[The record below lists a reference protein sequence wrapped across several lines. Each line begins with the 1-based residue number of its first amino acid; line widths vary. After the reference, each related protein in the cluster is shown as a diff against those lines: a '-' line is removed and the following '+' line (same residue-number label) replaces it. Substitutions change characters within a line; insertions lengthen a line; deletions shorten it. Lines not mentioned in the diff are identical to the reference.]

1 MVQPPSSLTPGLAAL
16 ARPRNQRTTGFHKYA
31 TRHQHQTLVE
41 GGAGSA
47 VHGHLR
53 RVGVRKRSVPQTPH
67 THRLTQEDLALR
79 AIVKQWQL
87 NGDNEGRAKWPAIA
101 DELNARTGIER
112 APKQCR
118 ERYKN
123 VVADG
128 VVVGQ
133 WTESDDAVILQRH
146 TEVGNKWVKIAQ
158 FLAGRPENSVK
169 NRYHSLLRRALKGDQ
184 YPIQVAKQA
193 GGTAFLAAVEL
204 KLAGGA
210 GGAGA
215 GGAKGSRAAGRGTKR
230 RRAGASTSAAAG
242 AAAAKMPSLGV
253 GGRGSLPGM
262 MPGMSGGMFT
272 TGMPSHAH
280 SMFMPLHGMQG
291 DAGGNMLVSGGPHT
305 FNDIA
310 TATVAAMQAAAAMQE
325 SLVSMNTET
334 QIAMIAAA
342 MTGSPDVDPAVQDQ
356 LRRSEDLWKGLLSS
370 TASMGGMKGYHGSL
384 PGYPMLAVPPTSAAG
399 PVPVSAAA
407 IPAPAGVSAGMA
419 GPVHLAVSMG
429 ESAQA
434 ASVPGVTVASQ
445 APAGLSSAPPVVSAP
460 ATAPT
465 SGAQQHLVR
474 DLMGRDLTIS
484 IPNMAS
490 GGPGLPGSMGFQ
502 LPGGPLSSAG
512 SPMFMFSPSNGPFGV
527 MGLGGGGPT
536 STRSDGMGMG
546 GDSLAAAGTP
556 TAFLVGLQGGGE
568 GDAAAPAPSAQ

>member
-1 MVQPPSSLTPGLAAL
+1 MPRDTNTKRWSKEVRAVLCLGACAAL
-16 ARPRNQRTTGFHKYA
+16 
-31 TRHQHQTLVE
+31 
-41 GGAGSA
+41 
-47 VHGHLR
+47 
-53 RVGVRKRSVPQTPH
+53 
-67 THRLTQEDLALR
+67 EDLALR

-210 GGAGA
+210 
-215 GGAKGSRAAGRGTKR
+215 
-230 RRAGASTSAAAG
+230 
-242 AAAAKMPSLGV
+242 
-253 GGRGSLPGM
+253 GM

-407 IPAPAGVSAGMA
+407 IPAPAGVSAGMP
-419 GPVHLAVSMG
+419 GPVHLAVSTG
-429 ESAQA
+429 DSAQA

-460 ATAPT
+460 AAAPT

-527 MGLGGGGPT
+527 MGLGG
-536 STRSDGMGMG
+536 
-546 GDSLAAAGTP
+546 
-556 TAFLVGLQGGGE
+556 
-568 GDAAAPAPSAQ
+568 